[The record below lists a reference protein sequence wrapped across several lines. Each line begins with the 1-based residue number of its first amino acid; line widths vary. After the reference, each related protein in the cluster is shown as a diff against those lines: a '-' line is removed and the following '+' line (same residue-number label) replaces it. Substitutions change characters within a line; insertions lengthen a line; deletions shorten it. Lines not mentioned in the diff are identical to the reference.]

1 MNFKSWDIV
10 SHHISDYLFV
20 TPRSLEKEKF
30 TYFWPL
36 LTNEDNE
43 AGNEEANP
51 DAGDYWN
58 ILGSV
63 QHLYLE
69 ASGQIKIKV
78 RKKGPPKIKFP

>member
-1 MNFKSWDIV
+1 M
-10 SHHISDYLFV
+10 
-20 TPRSLEKEKF
+20 
-30 TYFWPL
+30 

-69 ASGQIKIKV
+69 APGQIKIKV
-78 RKKGPPKIKFP
+78 RKKGPPKIKFPWIRVDKVIGMIGLKNIQFMPIYQCGFSR